1 CDHRVK
7 ETFVRTYPRHLT
19 ADLPPLPVPT
29 LQKSF
34 ERFRKA
40 TAALLDPAEASGLN
54 QSIAGFVHGH
64 APALQQTL
72 EEYAA
77 TMTESGSNWMAEQ
90 GLERYLNNRDHCC

>member
-1 CDHRVK
+1 M
-7 ETFVRTYPRHLT
+7 RTYPRHLT